1 MSPCSCRS
9 RRIPWLFSAEGSAVW
24 VKSADSGPSPSQSGC
39 MWNLEQRCNVGE
51 NSSCLDEARS
61 ASLSTRAYQPPF
73 PLPHSLSVCLS
84 VPGMPLAVTVR
95 ICVSLCV
102 MFSVL
107 SSLLVC
113 ILLMLHSPCWL
124 VGPLCLS
131 AIPLFSSLLFCLP
144 PSFISCLLSLSSSPP
159 CLSHLLC
166 PLPDCCIPAL
176 PSDREGW
183 IWVCVV

>member
-1 MSPCSCRS
+1 M
-9 RRIPWLFSAEGSAVW
+9 
-24 VKSADSGPSPSQSGC
+24 KSADSGPSPSQSGC